1 MDQEMNALG
10 MLDLMVRPGFCVKD
24 GKIVKCNL
32 SARSLLLEEQM
43 DILPLLATGAE
54 EYAGFTGGTLY
65 LTLDISGASWGAS
78 VTRMGGFDVFLLEE
92 EADRSEL
99 QAMALAARELRGP
112 LASIMTTADRLFPM
126 EALEDDPKLREQAAR
141 LNRGLLQMLRIVGN
155 MSDAEGYAAP
165 RPLQTETLELREFFG
180 EIFEKNQ
187 ALMAHTGLALRFE
200 NLNQNLY
207 ALADREKLERAVMN
221 MLSNAMRFTA
231 PGGTIE
237 VRITRKDKRL
247 YLTMQDS
254 GEGIPEE
261 IRGSIHRRYLRQPG
275 VEDGRFGI
283 GLGMVLIRSA
293 AAAHGG
299 TVLIDHPEGIGT
311 RITMTMVIRQDTSG
325 NVRAPRPGSGL
336 LYNDY
341 AGGHDHS
348 LVELSQLLPHELY
361 ENL

>member
-10 MLDLMVRPGFCVKD
+10 MLDLMVCPGFCVKD
-24 GKIVKCNL
+24 GKIVKCNP
-32 SARSLLLEEQM
+32 SARSILLAEQM
-43 DILPLLATGAE
+43 DILPLLATGEE
-54 EYAGFTGGTLY
+54 EYRDFTGGTLY
-65 LTLDISGASWGAS
+65 LTLDVSGAAWGAS
-78 VTRMGGFDVFLLEE
+78 VTRIGDFDVFLLEE
-92 EADRSEL
+92 EADRAEL

-112 LASIMTTADRLFPM
+112 LTSIMTTADRLFPM
-126 EALEDDPKLREQAAR
+126 AALEDDPKLREQASR
-141 LNRGLLQMLRIVGN
+141 LNRGLYQMLRIIGN
-155 MSDAEGYAAP
+155 MSDAEGYTLP
-165 RPLQTETLELREFFG
+165 RPLQTETLELKEFFG

-187 ALMAHTGLALRFE
+187 TLMAHTGLTLRFE
-200 NLNQNLY
+200 NLNQYLY

-231 PGGTIE
+231 PGGIIE
-237 VRITRKDKRL
+237 VRITRREKRL

-299 TVLIDHPEGIGT
+299 TVLIDHPDGIGT
-311 RITMTMVIRQDTSG
+311 RITMTMMIRQDTSG
-325 NVRAPRPGSGL
+325 NLRFPLMRI
-336 LYNDY
+336 DY
-341 AGGHDHS
+341 TGERDHG
-348 LVELSQLLPHELY
+348 LVELSDILPASLY